1 MNNLEDAVTLSDP
14 GATIHIYAGTS
25 SETGVFDKPLTLVKQ
40 GGGGNAIIGTGARS
54 ASVNRSN
61 ESQSGFVSRQRE

>member
-1 MNNLEDAVTLSDP
+1 MNNLADAVTLSDP

-40 GGGGNAIIGTGARS
+40 GGGGPAVIGASARS
-54 ASVNRSN
+54 ASRAN
-61 ESQSGFVSRQRE
+61 EDESESGFVSRQRE